1 MTPAPEVVAT
11 APDRVAAAAAAEPGR
26 RVWTRRLHLLLGA
39 QTLILGLAS
48 VNRLSSATHA
58 QVCRSMLAPVL

>member
-11 APDRVAAAAAAEPGR
+11 APDRVAAAAEPGR